1 MVCAIYCRLSR
12 EDEEK
17 TGESES
23 IQNQKSMLIHY
34 AAEQGWDIWQVYCDE
49 DYSGVDR
56 ERPGWNAMLEA
67 AEQRRFQIILC
78 KTQSRFTRDM
88 ELVERYIHGLFPLWG
103 IRFVSVVDH
112 TDTENRG
119 NKKARQI
126 SGLINE
132 WYLEDLSDNVRA
144 VFEQKRRTGQYIG
157 SFAPYGYRKDPADH
171 NHLIIDE
178 AAAET
183 VRLIFRLF
191 LGGAGVGQIA
201 GILNGRG
208 IMSPAGYRRSRSP
221 SPPAQAQIN
230 ASGLWSHTAVG
241 RILRNEVYIGT
252 TVQGIRRKASYK
264 SKQLLSVPPEE
275 WIRVAGTHEPVVER
289 GDFDEVQRQIGRK
302 NRQDGA
308 GRVHPLAGLVR
319 CLDCGSAM
327 KRLTTTYRGAAKSY
341 LECGRYA
348 SSRKAPA
355 CTKHTIRLEGLTRLI
370 EERILSHLSAY
381 CGADLKSSPAPPCAL
396 QGQAA
401 ERELDSLRQRRAALA
416 AAMKTLY
423 LDRSGGLITDQEFL
437 ELFGSL
443 RADREA
449 CSRRIAELESRPADN
464 AACKGPPAA
473 APFQVSR
480 ELIRRMV
487 KSIEIG
493 ERDPEANRQRVVI
506 HWNF

>member
-34 AAEQGWDIWQVYCDE
+34 AAEQGWDIWQIYCDE

-88 ELVERYIHGLFPLWG
+88 ELVEKYIHGLFPLWG

-144 VFEQKRRTGQYIG
+144 VFAQKRRTGQYIG

-171 NHLIIDE
+171 NRLLIDE

-191 LGGAGVGQIA
+191 LGGTGVGQIA

-208 IMSPAGYRRSRSP
+208 ILSPAGYRRSRSP
-221 SPPAQAQIN
+221 SPPGNARIN

-252 TVQGIRRKASYK
+252 TVQGLRRKASYK

-275 WIRVAGTHEPVVER
+275 WVRVAGTHEPVIER
-289 GDFDEVQRQIGRK
+289 GAFDEVQRLIGRK
-302 NRQDGA
+302 NRQDAA

-319 CLDCGSAM
+319 CLDCGGAM
-327 KRLTTTYRGAAKSY
+327 QRLTTTYRGTAKSY

-355 CTKHTIRLEGLTRLI
+355 CTKHTIRLEELNCLI
-370 EERILSHLSAY
+370 EEKIRAHLSAY
-381 CGADLKSSPAPPCAL
+381 CGEDLKTAPVSPSAL
-396 QGQAA
+396 QSQTA
-401 ERELDSLRQRRAALA
+401 EQELHSLRRQSAALA

-423 LDRSGGLITDQEFL
+423 LDRSGGLITDQEFS
-437 ELFGSL
+437 ELSASL
-443 RADREA
+443 RTDREA
-449 CSRRIAELESRPADN
+449 CSRRIAELEPLSVDQ
-464 AACKGPPAA
+464 AAREGPA

-480 ELIRRMV
+480 GLIRRMV

-493 ERDPEANRQRVVI
+493 ERDPETNRQRVVI